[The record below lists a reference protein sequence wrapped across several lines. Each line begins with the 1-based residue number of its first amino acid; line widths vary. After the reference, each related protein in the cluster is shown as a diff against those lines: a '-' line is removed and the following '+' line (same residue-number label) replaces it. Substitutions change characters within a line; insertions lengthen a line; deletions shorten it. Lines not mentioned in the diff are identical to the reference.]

1 MLSPIGSCW
10 WDATLETQIVVFNFN
25 PAVTD
30 RFELFGDPVM
40 KLMIA
45 GVGNKAAFWNDI
57 SILTEMSRAH
67 DRGQHCQRSA

>member
-1 MLSPIGSCW
+1 MLSPIDSCW
-10 WDATLETQIVVFNFN
+10 WAATLETQIVVFNFN

-45 GVGNKAAFWNDI
+45 GVGNKAAF
-57 SILTEMSRAH
+57 
-67 DRGQHCQRSA
+67 